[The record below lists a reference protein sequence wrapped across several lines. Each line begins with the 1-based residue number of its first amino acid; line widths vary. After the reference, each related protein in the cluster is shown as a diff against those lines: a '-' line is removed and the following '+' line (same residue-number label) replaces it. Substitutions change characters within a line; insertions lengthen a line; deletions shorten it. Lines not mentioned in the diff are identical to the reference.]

1 MINSQGIHD
10 KDILQICTVC
20 SYGRKSTYWFSI
32 NSILGKLDCQACHT
46 QNRIN
51 YPTRVRQSDSFWY
64 NRFQPFDNLTG
75 LTLFRRPLC
84 PRYIN
89 VSKNY
94 HVGQSQVLP
103 HDHIWEI
110 QRLVP
115 ATKSHKTVLT
125 EPVTSWYLL
134 KSGNQVIFFLAK
146 IHLLSWKCE
155 SLLHQVSSSR
165 LPAYFPFF
173 NWPRRYVYLHQ
184 RLLVST
190 FLNE

>member
-1 MINSQGIHD
+1 MTRIFHRSVQFVWEKINILIFHKFNFGKAQLSSLSHPKPYKLSDQGA
-10 KDILQICTVC
+10 TVWQFLVEQV
-20 SYGRKSTYWFSI
+20 STIW
-32 NSILGKLDCQACHT
+32 
-46 QNRIN
+46 
-51 YPTRVRQSDSFWY
+51 
-64 NRFQPFDNLTG
+64 
-75 LTLFRRPLC
+75 LFRRPLC

-110 QRLVP
+110 HRLVP